1 LFDWKWVLQKKE
13 YAVSSLQIQ
22 VRIKH
27 QEELDPDFA
36 NSIAALPGGE
46 NLSRCI
52 QCGTCSSTCP
62 VSLYMDYTP
71 RRIIAMTRAGFK
83 QEVLASNTIW
93 LCASCYEC
101 TVDCPREIKV
111 TDIMYALKRR
121 AMEEKV
127 YPKRFPTPVL
137 AKEFFKSVLKT
148 GRSNEGLTVTW
159 MILKTAPL
167 NMLKQMGL
175 GLKLLLRGRMAL
187 GVEKMEGDPTQ
198 IRRLMEQVEV
208 EEKKAH

>member
-1 LFDWKWVLQKKE
+1 V
-13 YAVSSLQIQ
+13 ATLQIQ
-22 VRIKH
+22 GRVKH
-27 QEELDPDFA
+27 QEELDPDFGK
-36 NSIAALPGGE
+36 SISAMPGGE

-83 QEVLASNTIW
+83 QEVLSSNTIW
-93 LCASCYEC
+93 LCASCYAC
-101 TVDCPREIKV
+101 SCDCPRKIKV

-121 AMEEKV
+121 AMDEGV

-137 AKEFFKSVLKT
+137 AKEFFKSVFKT

-167 NMLKQMGL
+167 NLIKQMGL
-175 GLKLLLRGRMAL
+175 GLKLLFKGRMAM
-187 GVEKMEGDPTQ
+187 GVEKMEGDPGQ
-198 IRRLMEQVEV
+198 IRRLMDEV
-208 EEKKAH
+208 EAAKSRS

>member
-1 LFDWKWVLQKKE
+1 M
-13 YAVSSLQIQ
+13 SSLKIQ
-22 VRIKH
+22 ARIRH
-27 QEELDPDFA
+27 QEELDPDFGK
-36 NSIAALPGGE
+36 SVAALPGGE
-46 NLSRCI
+46 DLSRCI

-71 RRIIAMTRAGFK
+71 RRVIAMTRAGFK
-83 QEVLASNTIW
+83 HDVLTSNTIW

-101 TVDCPREIKV
+101 TVDCPRQIKV

-121 AMEEKV
+121 AMDEGV

-137 AKEFFKSVLKT
+137 AKEFFKSVFKT
-148 GRSNEGLTVTW
+148 GRSNEGLIVTW

-175 GLKLLLRGRMAL
+175 GLKLLLRGRMAM
-187 GVEKMEGDPTQ
+187 GVEKMDGDPSD
-198 IRRLMEQVEV
+198 IRKLMEQVEI

>member
-1 LFDWKWVLQKKE
+1 VATF
-13 YAVSSLQIQ
+13 QIQ
-22 VRIKH
+22 GRIKH
-27 QEELDPDFA
+27 QEELDPQFGR
-36 NSIAALPGGE
+36 SIAQTPGGKD
-46 NLSRCI
+46 LHRCI

-93 LCASCYEC
+93 LCSSCYEC
-101 TVDCPREIKV
+101 TVDCPRQIKV

-121 AMEEKV
+121 AIEEGA
-127 YPKRFPTPVL
+127 YPRRFPTPVL
-137 AKEFFKSVLKT
+137 AREFFKSVFKT

-167 NMLKQMGL
+167 NLFKQMGL
-175 GLKLLLRGRMAL
+175 GLKLLFRGRMAL

-198 IRRLMEQVEV
+198 IRQLMDQVETQ
-208 EEKKAH
+208 EKKHATGN